1 MFRPSLQKNITFNK
15 KWRDA
20 GIQAMI
26 EVDIEEWDD
35 FLLAKFYNA
44 ITNKQRNGKNKQT
57 FFNVRVST

>member
-1 MFRPSLQKNITFNK
+1 MFRPSLQKNITFK

-26 EVDIEEWDD
+26 EVDTEEWDD
-35 FLLAKFYNA
+35 FLLTKFYNA

-57 FFNVRVST
+57 FFNFRVST